1 MDFLVVAFKVL
12 AELLF
17 VKTGA
22 LVLRA
27 LSFGRITVVPEFSF
41 LPFKRMGGT
50 IAVQEWIA
58 LLIGMM
64 FWIIAITF
72 LVARLK

>member
-1 MDFLVVAFKVL
+1 MDIVAAALRVF
-12 AELLF
+12 AELFF

-27 LSFGRITVVPEFSF
+27 ISFGHIAVVPEFSF
-41 LPFKRMGGT
+41 LPFKRRGGT
-50 IAVQEWIA
+50 IAAQEWIA

-64 FWIIAITF
+64 FWIVIGTF
-72 LVARLK
+72 VVARLT

>member
-1 MDFLVVAFKVL
+1 MDILVSIFRVV

-22 LVLRA
+22 LILRA
-27 LSFGRITVVPEFSF
+27 MSFGHITVAPEFSF
-41 LPFKRMGGT
+41 LPFKRVQGT
-50 IAVQEWIA
+50 ITAQEWIA

-64 FWIIAITF
+64 FWIIAVTF
-72 LVARLK
+72 IVARGT

>member
-1 MDFLVVAFKVL
+1 MDILVSIFKLL

-22 LVLRA
+22 LVLRTM
-27 LSFGRITVVPEFSF
+27 SFGHITVAPEFSF
-41 LPFKRMGGT
+41 LPFKRVQGT
-50 IAVQEWIA
+50 IAAQEWIA

-64 FWIIAITF
+64 FWIIAVTL
-72 LVARLK
+72 LVARGT